1 MELIKDL
8 AEEAFAE
15 RIRELNTAETYLRCI
30 YVNFAR
36 LDIPVHEWFPDVS
49 RTIEQMIDTDQVE
62 MYLCHDGDLFVLARP
77 IDRKLMLDMIDRL
90 EPVMAPASIDRL
102 ISLFET
108 SFSSDTLLKVVEQK
122 IVARHEEVEAQ
133 EEEHQGEEQK
143 KFHQLNMSKGIMQHI
158 RDKRRGRTQPEI
170 LIVDD
175 DPFSQKLVAA
185 AVQVKG
191 AARTAD
197 NGYDGVMS
205 YARYAPDVL
214 FLDIGLPDVS
224 GHEVLLKILE
234 MDPQAY
240 VVMLSGYGNKENIVK
255 SIEEGAKGFVGKPFS
270 KGKLLD
276 YIDKSPFYTKRM

>member
-30 YVNFAR
+30 YLNFAR

-49 RTIEQMIDTDQVE
+49 KQLEELIDAEHLE

-77 IDRKLMLDMIDRL
+77 IDRKLMLELIDRL
-90 EPVMAPASIDRL
+90 EPIMAPAPVDRL

-108 SFSSDTLLKVVEQK
+108 SFSAETLLKLVEHK
-122 IVARHEEVEAQ
+122 IVARHDEVETK
-133 EEEHQGEEQK
+133 EEEHKQEEK
-143 KFHQLNMSKGIMQHI
+143 DKFYQLSMSKGIMLHI
-158 RDKRRGRTQPEI
+158 HEKRRGRKAPEI
-170 LIVDD
+170 LVIDD
-175 DPFSQKLVAA
+175 DPFSQKLVS
-185 AVQVKG
+185 AVVETRGKVW
-191 AARTAD
+191 TAD
-197 NGYDGVMS
+197 NGYDGVMT
-205 YARYAPDVL
+205 YARQAPDIL

-224 GHEVLLKILE
+224 GHEVLDKIFE

-255 SIEEGAKGFVGKPFS
+255 AVGHGAKGFVGKPFS

-276 YIDKSPFYTKRM
+276 YIDKSPFYKR